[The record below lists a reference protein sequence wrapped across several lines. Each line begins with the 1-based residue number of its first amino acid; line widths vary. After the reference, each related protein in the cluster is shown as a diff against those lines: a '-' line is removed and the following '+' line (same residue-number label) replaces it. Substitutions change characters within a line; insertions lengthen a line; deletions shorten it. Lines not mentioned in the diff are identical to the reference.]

1 MWTENQKQK
10 LELLRGRFIEYL
22 TAVNYSPAT
31 LVNYSRDARVFLDWL
46 VENTALNSIADVT
59 AAHLSQYQ
67 ISLYR
72 LETEDEKTGRKRQRL
87 SSGAQA
93 NKLAAMKR
101 FFLWLWQEGVIVH
114 NPSASIQMPKQ
125 PKMLPRNILTPAEA
139 KRLIESIPIAVSY
152 TNLTL
157 PTSDLV

>member
-1 MWTENQKQK
+1 MDGESKAK
-10 LELLRGRFIEYL
+10 LELLRGRFIEYP

-31 LVNYSRDARVFLDWL
+31 LVNYSRDAGLPRLAE
-46 VENTALNSIADVT
+46 ENTALNSIADVT
-59 AAHLSQYQ
+59 AASFAVSDLA
-67 ISLYR
+67 LPA
-72 LETEDEKTGRKRQRL
+72 ETEDEKTGRKRQRL

-125 PKMLPRNILTPAEA
+125 PKMLPRNILTPP
-139 KRLIESIPIAVSY
+139 KRSG
-152 TNLTL
+152 
-157 PTSDLV
+157 

>member
-59 AAHLSQYQ
+59 AAS
-67 ISLYR
+67 
-72 LETEDEKTGRKRQRL
+72 
-87 SSGAQA
+87 
-93 NKLAAMKR
+93 
-101 FFLWLWQEGVIVH
+101 F
-114 NPSASIQMPKQ
+114 
-125 PKMLPRNILTPAEA
+125 
-139 KRLIESIPIAVSY
+139 AVSD
-152 TNLTL
+152 LAL
-157 PTSDLV
+157 PA

>member
-1 MWTENQKQK
+1 MDGESKAKTGASKRPLYRISDGRK
-10 LELLRGRFIEYL
+10 LLAGDACKLL
-22 TAVNYSPAT
+22 
-31 LVNYSRDARVFLDWL
+31 SRDARVFLDWL

-59 AAHLSQYQ
+59 AASSQYQ

-139 KRLIESIPIAVSY
+139 KRLIESIPIEKARE
-152 TNLTL
+152 TFAIA
-157 PTSDLV
+157 PFWR